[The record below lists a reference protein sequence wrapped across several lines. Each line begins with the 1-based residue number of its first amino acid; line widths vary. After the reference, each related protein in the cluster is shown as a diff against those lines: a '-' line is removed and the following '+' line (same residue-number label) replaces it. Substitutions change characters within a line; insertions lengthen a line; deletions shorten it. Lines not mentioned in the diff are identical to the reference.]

1 MDYSWDSSKRTY
13 GAFFLQ
19 PKVSENIGN
28 DNGTYLAPNSGDS
41 FEPLESRDQSQDLW
55 VIYNTRCNIVLLIIW
70 SCPASIKRLRVLQND
85 WTSLALLPEAR
96 CLYRWSQSTFSH
108 ECPPP
113 RWQGLRTFCF
123 GDYIR
128 HRELLIPSSSPFYSQ
143 KFPVMC
149 NSKPLKT
156 IPRPIQLLLSIST
169 KSWI

>member
-13 GAFFLQ
+13 GAFFQ

-41 FEPLESRDQSQDLW
+41 FEPLESRDQCQNPW
-55 VIYNTRCNIVLLIIW
+55 VVYNTRCNIVLLIIW
-70 SCPASIKRLRVLQND
+70 SRPASIKRLLQND
-85 WTSLALLPEAR
+85 WTLLALLPEAR
-96 CLYRWSQSTFSH
+96 CLCRWSQSMFSH

-113 RWQGLRTFCF
+113 QWQWLRTFCF

-128 HRELLIPSSSPFYSQ
+128 HKELLIPSPSLFYSQ

-149 NSKPLKT
+149 NSKPLKI
-156 IPRPIQLLLSIST
+156 IPRPI
-169 KSWI
+169 